1 MPFDPNTLLQGLE
14 TKTNL
19 LEDWDDIAVK
29 PGTKYIVVNG
39 IQPNIE
45 LQDLHIDL
53 SDAFARTATPV
64 TVDLRGGKNLR
75 DDHDV
80 ERDGPLPYQEC
91 LIKFSAPVIAEEAA
105 AAIQNALLAQ
115 CTRRNIMFDDYS
127 LRMDATYRP

>member
-1 MPFDPNTLLQGLE
+1 MPFDPNTLLQGLDA
-14 TKTNL
+14 KTDL
-19 LEDWDDIAVK
+19 LEDWENVAVK

-45 LQDLHIDL
+45 LHDLHVDL
-53 SDAFARTATPV
+53 SDAFARKANPI
-64 TVDLRGGKNLR
+64 TVELRGGKDLR
-75 DDHDV
+75 DDHNV
-80 ERDGPLPYQEC
+80 EKHGPLPYQDC
-91 LIKFSAPVIAEEAA
+91 LVQFSAPVIPEEAA